1 MSFKN
6 IKPETFK
13 RWSDINIK
21 EIFSVKF
28 VLLLSN
34 EKIIDST
41 TDFSWAFIYFI
52 YILYVL

>member
-6 IKPETFK
+6 IKPETFE
-13 RWSDINIK
+13 RWSNRNIK
-21 EIFSVKF
+21 EIFSAKF

-41 TDFSWAFIYFI
+41 TNFSWAFIYFI
-52 YILYVL
+52 